1 MKGEVLIRGQ
11 VLVEGRGSGP
21 LLVLTAP
28 ISFWGGV
35 DPLSGKIIQPTH
47 PDCGVSIAGKVLVL
61 PGTIGSSSSSAIML
75 ELIREGMAPAAII
88 LSKADAIL
96 ALGAVVAG
104 ELELPMLPVLR
115 CDIDAFE
122 TGQWAEI
129 AEGGI
134 IRLGEAD

>member
-1 MKGEVLIRGQ
+1 MGLTLQAEAIIDGAAAGPVLR
-11 VLVEGRGSGP
+11 LAE
-21 LLVLTAP
+21 P

>member
-1 MKGEVLIRGQ
+1 MGLTLQAEAIIDGAAAGPVLR
-11 VLVEGRGSGP
+11 LAE
-21 LLVLTAP
+21 P

-134 IRLGEAD
+134 IRLGDAD

>member
-1 MKGEVLIRGQ
+1 MGLTLQAEAIIDGAATGPVLR
-11 VLVEGRGSGP
+11 LAE
-21 LLVLTAP
+21 P

-104 ELELPMLPVLR
+104 ELELPVLPVLR

-122 TGQWAEI
+122 TSQWAEI

>member
-1 MKGEVLIRGQ
+1 MGLTLQAEAIIDGAATGPVLR
-11 VLVEGRGSGP
+11 LAE
-21 LLVLTAP
+21 P

-104 ELELPMLPVLR
+104 ELELPVLPVLR

-122 TGQWAEI
+122 TSQWAGI
-129 AEGGI
+129 AEGGV

>member
-1 MKGEVLIRGQ
+1 MGLTLQAEAIIDGAATGPVLR
-11 VLVEGRGSGP
+11 LAE
-21 LLVLTAP
+21 P

>member
-1 MKGEVLIRGQ
+1 MTLQAEAIIDGAAAGPVLR
-11 VLVEGRGSGP
+11 LAE
-21 LLVLTAP
+21 P

-47 PDCGVSIAGKVLVL
+47 PDFGVSIAGKVLVL
-61 PGTIGSSSSSAIML
+61 PSTIGSSSSSAIML
-75 ELIREGMAPAAII
+75 ELIREGVAPAAII

>member
-1 MKGEVLIRGQ
+1 MGLTLQAEAIIDGAAAGPVLR
-11 VLVEGRGSGP
+11 LAE
-21 LLVLTAP
+21 P

-75 ELIREGMAPAAII
+75 ELIREGVAPAAII

>member
-1 MKGEVLIRGQ
+1 MGLTLQAEAIIDGAAAGPVLR
-11 VLVEGRGSGP
+11 LAE
-21 LLVLTAP
+21 P
-28 ISFWGGV
+28 ISSWGGV

>member
-1 MKGEVLIRGQ
+1 MGLTLQAEAIIDGAAAGPVLR
-11 VLVEGRGSGP
+11 LAE
-21 LLVLTAP
+21 P

-47 PDCGVSIAGKVLVL
+47 PDCGVSIAGEVLVL

-88 LSKADAIL
+88 LSKTDAIL